1 MSYFFTKQKG
11 FTMVE
16 ILIVI
21 ILCAIIAM
29 AALGLYLASDKVFKK
44 MKATSDVLEEMRSAM
59 ATLDFVFSRWGVG
72 VPCKNNN
79 CTIGSSITPC
89 DATYPPSD
97 PLCVKCN
104 SGDLNSGCS
113 DIEFYANLYGY
124 GFVVNVNGTQTDLIS
139 CRLSTDKE
147 DNYYYIWQGEKVVNY
162 NGSGS
167 PPIYKLSKLIPH
179 NQDCIENYTGSP
191 NAKSSTSVIQA
202 DNATSTYTLQPGDI
216 IIRVPHKVRLYVDS
230 KSNDN
235 GYWLYLEKTDMAT
248 YENSTT
254 KVAKVK
260 DLNSFKVY
268 YAQGHTLKLEIEF
281 QSQSKPEKV
290 LKIERYFAR

>member
-113 DIEFYANLYGY
+113 DIEFYASLYGY
-124 GFVVNVNGTQTDLIS
+124 GFVVDVKGTQADLIS
-139 CRLSTDKE
+139 CRLSTDN
-147 DNYYYIWQGEKVVNY
+147 DNNYYYIWQGEVVIDY
-162 NGSGS
+162 NGTGL
-167 PPIYKLSKLIPH
+167 PPVYELSNLTPNNI
-179 NQDCIENYTGSP
+179 DCIENFTGSA
-191 NAKSSTSVIQA
+191 NAQCNATIIRKI
-202 DNATSTYTLQPGDI
+202 DNATKILQPGDI

>member
-59 ATLDFVFSRWGVG
+59 ATLDFVFSRWGIG

-79 CTIGSSITPC
+79 CTINNTITTC
-89 DATYPPSD
+89 DGYPPSN
-97 PLCVKCN
+97 PLCVICN
-104 SGDLNSGCS
+104 SGNLTSGCS
-113 DIEFYANLYGY
+113 DIEFYASLYGY
-124 GFVVNVNGTQTDLIS
+124 GFVVDVKGTQADLIS
-139 CRLSTDKE
+139 CRLSTD
-147 DNYYYIWQGEKVVNY
+147 DDNNYYYIWQGEVVIDY
-162 NGSGS
+162 NSTGL
-167 PPIYKLSKLIPH
+167 PPVYELSNLTPNNI
-179 NQDCIENYTGSP
+179 DCIENFTGSA
-191 NAKSSTSVIQA
+191 NAQCNATIIRKI
-202 DNATSTYTLQPGDI
+202 DNATKILQPGDI